1 MARGMSPTPDFV
13 IAPAERPSLPI
24 QGSSARFP
32 VRRIYCVG
40 QNYGAHAREM
50 GGDPTRMPPF
60 FFSKPADAVRV
71 PGEPVPYPSSTGQLD
86 YEIEL
91 VVALQGGG
99 ANVPPEQA
107 LALVYGY
114 AAGVD
119 LTRRDLQAEAK
130 KAGRPW
136 DAAKGFDASAPI
148 GVLRPARDG
157 ALPQG
162 RIHLTVNGQTK
173 QDAQLSDMIWNVAEI
188 IARASQLWRLEPGDL
203 FFTGTPQGV
212 GPLTRGDRVEGG
224 IEGVGE
230 VSFTLG

>member
-1 MARGMSPTPDFV
+1 MSPASPFV

-24 QGSSARFP
+24 QGTEARFP

-50 GGDPTRMPPF
+50 GGDPTRTPPF
-60 FFSKPADAVRV
+60 FFSKPTDAVRV
-71 PGEPVPYPSSTGQLD
+71 PGEPVPYPSATAQLD

-91 VVALQGGG
+91 VVALKGGG
-99 ANVPPEQA
+99 SHVTPEQA
-107 LALVYGY
+107 LSLVYGY

-148 GVLRPARDG
+148 GVLRRAEGNAP
-157 ALPQG
+157 PQG
-162 RIHLTVNGQTK
+162 RIHLNVNGQTK
-173 QDAQLSDMIWNVAEI
+173 QDGQLADMIWNVAEI
-188 IARASQLWRLEPGDL
+188 IAKASQLWHLEPGDL
-203 FFTGTPQGV
+203 IFTGTPHGV
-212 GPLTRGDRVEGG
+212 GPLAKGDRVEGG

-230 VSFTLG
+230 VSFTLS